1 MTSTTT
7 PNPTTI
13 TNPPPSSITITKAN
27 EPSTLDVSVGP
38 QHPGSGHFRMVIRVD
53 GDYIVSVDPD
63 IGYVHR
69 GCEKIAEYRT
79 SVSNIPHLER
89 PCIIDAIH
97 LNWAYVLP
105 IEELQRVVVPP
116 RGQYISTI
124 AAEMNR
130 IMSHLYW
137 LAINAGVFS
146 GHTTIFMYAFGD
158 RDLFIELAEMLMG
171 ARLTYSFLP
180 PGGPRRD
187 LPTGFKER
195 LLKLLDYFEQRLVE
209 YDRIFF
215 SNPLIIARAK
225 GIGVITRDEAIK
237 LGLVGPNLRASG
249 VKYDV
254 RKVEP
259 YGAYQD
265 LDFDIPTFQEG
276 DSYSR
281 FLVRF
286 HEMKESIKIIR
297 LALEKIPKGP
307 VARKAPLVIP
317 EGEAAGRV
325 ESSRGELA
333 YLVMGDNSDKPYRVK
348 IMNGSFRSLIA
359 LPYLLQH
366 VHIGDMPIIYGSLD
380 YWPVEA
386 DR

>member
-1 MTSTTT
+1 MTS
-7 PNPTTI
+7 NPTQTDI
-13 TNPPPSSITITKAN
+13 VSETKDPP
-27 EPSTLDVSVGP
+27 TLDVSVGP
-38 QHPGSGHFRMVIRVD
+38 QHPGSGHVRILMRVD
-53 GDYIVSVDPD
+53 GDYIVSIDPD

-69 GCEKIAEYRT
+69 GCEKIAENRNY
-79 SVSNIPHLER
+79 VSNIPHLER

-105 IEELQRVVVPP
+105 VEELQGVQVPP
-116 RGQYISTI
+116 RGKYISTI

-146 GHTTIFMYAFGD
+146 GHTTIFMWAFGD
-158 RDLFIELAEMLMG
+158 RDLFIELAEILTG

-187 LPTGFKER
+187 LPFGFEDK
-195 LLKLLDYFEQRLVE
+195 LTKLLDYFEKRLIE

-215 SNPLIIARAK
+215 SNPLVVARAK
-225 GIGVITRDEAIK
+225 GIGILTKEDAIK
-237 LGLVGPNLRASG
+237 LGVAGPVLRGSG
-249 VKYDV
+249 VKYDI

-259 YGAYQD
+259 YGAYPD
-265 LDFDIPTFQEG
+265 LEFTIPTFEEG
-276 DSYSR
+276 DSYAR

-286 HEMKESIKIIR
+286 EEMKQSISILR
-297 LALEKIPKGP
+297 QALKKIPKGP
-307 VARKAPLVIP
+307 IARKAPLVAP
-317 EGEAAGRV
+317 EGEAVGRV
-325 ESSRGELA
+325 ESSRGECA
-333 YLVMGDNSDKPYRVK
+333 VMVMGDNSDKPYRVRV
-348 IMNGSFRSLIA
+348 MNGSFRNLVA
-359 LPYLLQH
+359 MPYLIRN
-366 VHIGDMPIIYGSLD
+366 VHIADMPIIYGSLD

>member
-1 MTSTTT
+1 MTA
-7 PNPTTI
+7 NPSETKPAGPTI
-13 TNPPPSSITITKAN
+13 TVTKTA
-27 EPSTLDVSVGP
+27 ESSTLDVSVGP
-38 QHPGSGHFRMVIRVD
+38 QHPGSGHFRMLIRVD

-69 GCEKIAEYRT
+69 GCEKIAEYRNY
-79 SVSNIPHLER
+79 VSNIPHLER

-97 LNWAYVLP
+97 LNWGYVLP
-105 IEELQRVVVPP
+105 IEELQGLVVPL

-146 GHTTIFMYAFGD
+146 GHTTIFMWAFGD
-158 RDLFIELAEMLMG
+158 RDLFIELAEMLTG

-187 LPTGFKER
+187 LPFGFENK
-195 LLKLLDYFEQRLVE
+195 LTKLLDYFEKRLIE

-215 SNPLIIARAK
+215 SNPLLIARTK
-225 GIGVITRDEAIK
+225 GVGVLEREDATK
-237 LGLVGPNLRASG
+237 LGVVGPVLRGSG

-254 RKVEP
+254 RKAEP
-259 YGAYQD
+259 YGAYPD
-265 LDFDIPTFQEG
+265 LEFEIPTYDEG
-276 DSYSR
+276 DSYAR
-281 FLVRF
+281 FMVRF
-286 HEMKESIKIIR
+286 DEMKQSISIIR
-297 LALEKIPKGP
+297 QALKKLPKGP
-307 VARKAPLVIP
+307 ISRKAPLVAP
-317 EGEAAGRV
+317 EGEATGRV
-325 ESSRGELA
+325 ESSRGE
-333 YLVMGDNSDKPYRVK
+333 YTVMVMGDNSDKPYRVK
-348 IMNGSFRSLIA
+348 IMNASFRNLVA
-359 LPYLLQH
+359 LPVLIRNVH
-366 VHIGDMPIIYGSLD
+366 VADMPIIYGSLD

>member
-1 MTSTTT
+1 VTTNLSAPAIADKAKESTM
-7 PNPTTI
+7 
-13 TNPPPSSITITKAN
+13 
-27 EPSTLDVSVGP
+27 DVSVGP
-38 QHPGSGHFRMVIRVD
+38 QHPGSGHVRLLMRVD
-53 GDYIVSVDPD
+53 GDYIVSIDPD

-69 GCEKIAEYRT
+69 GCEKIAEYRNY
-79 SVSNIPHLER
+79 VSNIPHLER

-105 IEELQRVVVPP
+105 VETLQGVKVPP

-146 GHTTIFMYAFGD
+146 GHTTIFMWAFGD
-158 RDLFIELAEMLMG
+158 RDLFIELMEWLTG

-187 LPTGFKER
+187 IPSGFEEK
-195 LLKLLDYFEQRLVE
+195 LTKLLDYFEKRLVE
-209 YDRIFF
+209 YDRVFF
-215 SNPLIIARAK
+215 KNPLVIARAK
-225 GIGVITRDEAIK
+225 GIGVLKKEDAIR
-237 LGLVGPNLRASG
+237 LGTTGPVLRGSG
-249 VKYDV
+249 VEYDV

-259 YGAYQD
+259 YGAYAD
-265 LDFDIPTFQEG
+265 LNFQIPTFKEG
-276 DSYSR
+276 DSYAR

-286 HEMKESIKIIR
+286 EEMKQSISIIR
-297 LALEKIPKGP
+297 QAISKMPKGP
-307 VARKAPLVIP
+307 IARKAPLVAP
-317 EGEAAGRV
+317 EGEAIGRV
-325 ESSRGELA
+325 ESSRGEIA
-333 YLVMGDNSDKPYRVK
+333 VMVIGDNSDKPYRVK
-348 IMNGSFRSLIA
+348 IMNGSFRNLIA
-359 LPYLLQH
+359 LPYLIRNVH
-366 VHIGDMPIIYGSLD
+366 VADMPIIYGSLD

>member
-1 MTSTTT
+1 MTAT
-7 PNPTTI
+7 PAPAQAPAPSMTI
-13 TNPPPSSITITKAN
+13 TPGS

-38 QHPGSGHFRMVIRVD
+38 QHPGSGHVRLLMRVD
-53 GDYIVSVDPD
+53 GDYVVSVDPD
-63 IGYVHR
+63 VGYVHR

-79 SVSNIPHLER
+79 AVSNIPHLER

-97 LNWAYVLP
+97 LNWGYVLP
-105 IEELQRVVVPP
+105 IEELQGVVVPP

-158 RDLFIELAEMLMG
+158 RDLFIELAEMLTG

-187 LPTGFKER
+187 LPADFEKR
-195 LLKLLDYFEQRLVE
+195 LTQLLDYFERRLVE

-215 SNPLIIARAK
+215 KNPLVVARAK
-225 GIGVITRDEAIK
+225 GIGVLTKEEAIR
-237 LGLVGPNLRASG
+237 LGVTGPVLRGSG

-259 YGAYQD
+259 YGAYAD
-265 LDFDIPTFQEG
+265 LEFDIPTFEEG
-276 DSYSR
+276 DSYAR
-281 FLVRF
+281 FMVRF
-286 HEMKESIKIIR
+286 EEMKQSIRIIR
-297 LALEKIPKGP
+297 QALEKIPKGP
-307 VARKAPLVIP
+307 IARKAPLIIP
-317 EGEAAGRV
+317 EGEAIGRV
-325 ESSRGELA
+325 ESSRGELT
-333 YLVMGDNSDKPYRVK
+333 YLVMGDNSDKPSRVK
-348 IMNGSFRSLIA
+348 IMNGSFRNLVA
-359 LPYLLQH
+359 MPYLLRN
-366 VHIGDMPIIYGSLD
+366 VHIADLPIIYGGLD

>member
-1 MTSTTT
+1 MTTE
-7 PNPTTI
+7 PEKPAI
-13 TNPPPSSITITKAN
+13 TVTKTS

-38 QHPGSGHFRMVIRVD
+38 QHPGSGHFRLLIRVD

-69 GCEKIAEYRT
+69 GVEKIAEYRT
-79 SVSNIPHLER
+79 AVSNIMHLER

-105 IEELQRVVVPP
+105 IEELQGLVVPT
-116 RGQYISTI
+116 RGRYISTI

-158 RDLFIELAEMLMG
+158 RDLFIELAESLTG
-171 ARLTYSFLP
+171 ARLTYSFIP

-187 LPTGFKER
+187 LPLGFEAR
-195 LLKLLDYFEQRLVE
+195 LTKLLDYFEKRLVE

-215 SNPLIIARAK
+215 SNPLVVARAK
-225 GIGVITRDEAIK
+225 DVGTLTREEAIR
-237 LGLVGPNLRASG
+237 LGVAGPVLRASG
-249 VKYDV
+249 VKYDT
-254 RKVEP
+254 RRSEP
-259 YGAYQD
+259 YGAYED
-265 LDFDIPTFQEG
+265 LDFEIPTYKEG
-276 DSYSR
+276 DSYAR
-281 FLVRF
+281 FMVRF
-286 HEMKESIKIIR
+286 DEMKQSIRIIR
-297 LALEKIPKGP
+297 QALEKMPKGP
-307 VARKAPLVIP
+307 IARKAPLVVP
-317 EGEAAGRV
+317 EGEATGRV

-333 YLVMGDNSDKPYRVK
+333 YMVQGDNSDKPYRVK
-348 IMNGSFRSLIA
+348 IMNASFRNLIA
-359 LPYLLQH
+359 LPYLIRN
-366 VHIGDMPIIYGSLD
+366 VHIADMPIIYGSLD

>member
-1 MTSTTT
+1 MTAT
-7 PNPTTI
+7 PTQTK
-13 TNPPPSSITITKAN
+13 PPPPPIAITKTG

-38 QHPGSGHFRMVIRVD
+38 QHPGSGHFRMLIRVD

-69 GCEKIAEYRT
+69 GCEKIAEYRNY
-79 SVSNIPHLER
+79 VSNIPHLER

-97 LNWAYVLP
+97 LNWGYVLP
-105 IEELQRVVVPP
+105 VEELQGVVVPP

-146 GHTTIFMYAFGD
+146 GHTTIFMWAFGD
-158 RDLFIELAEMLMG
+158 RDLFIELAEMLTG

-187 LPTGFKER
+187 LPLGFENK
-195 LLKLLDYFEQRLVE
+195 LSNLLDYFERRLVE

-215 SNPLIIARAK
+215 SNPLVVARAK
-225 GIGVITRDEAIK
+225 GIGVLKRDEAIK
-237 LGLVGPNLRASG
+237 LGVAGPVLRGSG

-259 YGAYQD
+259 YGAYAD
-265 LDFDIPTFQEG
+265 LEFEIPTFEEG
-276 DSYSR
+276 DSYAR
-281 FLVRF
+281 FMVRLE
-286 HEMKESIKIIR
+286 EMKQSVKILR
-297 LALEKIPKGP
+297 QALEKIPKGP
-307 VARKAPLVIP
+307 IARKAPLVAP
-317 EGEAAGRV
+317 EGEATGRV
-325 ESSRGELA
+325 ESSRGEYA
-333 YLVMGDNSDKPYRVK
+333 VMVMADNSDKPSRVK
-348 IMNGSFRSLIA
+348 IMNASFRNLIA
-359 LPYLLQH
+359 LPYLIRNVH
-366 VHIGDMPIIYGSLD
+366 VADMPIIYGSLD

>member
-1 MTSTTT
+1 MTAT
-7 PNPTTI
+7 PAPTQA
-13 TNPPPSSITITKAN
+13 PPPSMTISPGN

-38 QHPGSGHFRMVIRVD
+38 QHPGSGHVRLLMRVN
-53 GDYIVSVDPD
+53 GDYIVSIDPD
-63 IGYVHR
+63 VGYVHR

-79 SVSNIPHLER
+79 AVSNIPHLER

-97 LNWAYVLP
+97 LNWGYVLP
-105 IEELQRVVVPP
+105 IEELQHVVVPP

-158 RDLFIELAEMLMG
+158 RDLFIELAEMLTG

-187 LPTGFKER
+187 LPAEFQKR
-195 LLKLLDYFEQRLVE
+195 LTQLLDYFERRLVE

-215 SNPLIIARAK
+215 SNPLVIARAK
-225 GIGVITRDEAIK
+225 GIGILRKDEAIR
-237 LGLVGPNLRASG
+237 LGVTGPVLRASG

-259 YGAYQD
+259 YGAYPD
-265 LDFDIPTFQEG
+265 LEFDIPTYDEG
-276 DSYSR
+276 DSYAR
-281 FLVRF
+281 FMVRF
-286 HEMKESIKIIR
+286 EEMKQSIRIIR
-297 LALEKIPKGP
+297 QALEKIPKGP

-317 EGEAAGRV
+317 EGEAIGRV
-325 ESSRGELA
+325 ESSRGEIT
-333 YLVMGDNSDKPYRVK
+333 YLVVGDNSDKPSRVK
-348 IMNGSFRSLIA
+348 IMNGSFRNLVA
-359 LPYLLQH
+359 MPYLLRN
-366 VHIGDMPIIYGSLD
+366 VHIADMPIIYGSLD

>member
-1 MTSTTT
+1 MTTT
-7 PNPTTI
+7 SAQPPGPPLTI
-13 TNPPPSSITITKAN
+13 TAGK

-38 QHPGSGHFRMVIRVD
+38 QHPGSGHFRLLIRVD

-63 IGYVHR
+63 VGYVHR

-79 SVSNIPHLER
+79 AVSNIPHLER

-97 LNWAYVLP
+97 LNWGYVLP
-105 IEELQRVVVPP
+105 IQELQGVTVPP
-116 RGQYISTI
+116 RGLYISTI

-146 GHTTIFMYAFGD
+146 GHTTIFMYGFGD
-158 RDLFIELAEMLMG
+158 RDLFIELAEMLTG

-187 LPTGFKER
+187 LPSDFEKR
-195 LLKLLDYFEQRLVE
+195 LTQLLDYFERRLVE

-215 SNPLIIARAK
+215 SNPLVIARAK
-225 GIGVITRDEAIK
+225 GIGVLRREEAIR
-237 LGLVGPNLRASG
+237 LGVTGPNLRGSG

-259 YGAYQD
+259 YGAYAD
-265 LDFDIPTFQEG
+265 LEFDIPTFDEG

-281 FLVRF
+281 FMVRF
-286 HEMKESIKIIR
+286 EEMKQSIRIIR
-297 LALEKIPKGP
+297 QALEKMPKGP
-307 VARKAPLVIP
+307 IARKAPLIIP
-317 EGEAAGRV
+317 EGEAIGRV

-333 YLVMGDNSDKPYRVK
+333 YLVMGDNSDKPSRVK

-359 LPYLLQH
+359 MPYLLRN
-366 VHIGDMPIIYGSLD
+366 VHIADMPIIYGSLD
-380 YWPVEA
+380 YWPLEA

>member
-1 MTSTTT
+1 MTTT
-7 PNPTTI
+7 PAPVQVPPPPMTI
-13 TNPPPSSITITKAN
+13 TPGK

-38 QHPGSGHFRMVIRVD
+38 QHPGSGHVRLLMRVD

-63 IGYVHR
+63 VGYVHR

-79 SVSNIPHLER
+79 AVSNIPHLER

-97 LNWAYVLP
+97 LNWGYVLP
-105 IEELQRVVVPP
+105 IEELQGVAVPP
-116 RGQYISTI
+116 RGRYISTI

-158 RDLFIELAEMLMG
+158 RDLFIELAEMLTG

-187 LPTGFKER
+187 LPAGFQNR
-195 LLKLLDYFEQRLVE
+195 LTQLLDYFERRLIE

-215 SNPLIIARAK
+215 SNPLVIARAK
-225 GIGVITRDEAIK
+225 GIGVLRREEAIR
-237 LGLVGPNLRASG
+237 LGVTGPVLRGSG

-259 YGAYQD
+259 YGAYAD
-265 LDFDIPTFQEG
+265 LEFDIPTFEEG
-276 DSYSR
+276 DSYAR
-281 FLVRF
+281 FMVRF
-286 HEMKESIKIIR
+286 EEMKQSIRIIR
-297 LALEKIPKGP
+297 QALEKLPKGP
-307 VARKAPLVIP
+307 IARKAPLAIP
-317 EGEAAGRV
+317 EGEAIGRV
-325 ESSRGELA
+325 ESSRGELT
-333 YLVMGDNSDKPYRVK
+333 YLVMGDNSDKPSRVK
-348 IMNGSFRSLIA
+348 IMNGSFRNLIA
-359 LPYLLQH
+359 MPYLLRN
-366 VHIGDMPIIYGSLD
+366 VHIADLPIIYGGLD

>member
-1 MTSTTT
+1 MNTTSSA
-7 PNPTTI
+7 PTAPTSKPKEQA
-13 TNPPPSSITITKAN
+13 TM
-27 EPSTLDVSVGP
+27 DVSVGP
-38 QHPGSGHFRMVIRVD
+38 QHPGSGHVRLLMRVD
-53 GDYIVSVDPD
+53 GDYIVSIDPD

-69 GCEKIAEYRT
+69 GCEKIAEYRNY
-79 SVSNIPHLER
+79 VSNIPHLER

-105 IEELQRVVVPP
+105 VEELQNVTVPP

-146 GHTTIFMYAFGD
+146 GHTTIFMWAFGD
-158 RDLFIELAEMLMG
+158 RDLFIELMEWLTG

-187 LPTGFKER
+187 IPSGFEEK
-195 LLKLLDYFEQRLVE
+195 LTKLLDYFDKRLVE
-209 YDRIFF
+209 YDRVFF
-215 SNPLIIARAK
+215 SNPLIIARSK
-225 GIGVITRDEAIK
+225 RVGVLTKEDAIR
-237 LGLVGPNLRASG
+237 LGTTGPVLRGSG
-249 VKYDV
+249 VAYDV

-259 YGAYQD
+259 YGAYAD
-265 LDFDIPTFQEG
+265 LDFQIPTFTEG
-276 DSYSR
+276 DSYAR

-286 HEMKESIKIIR
+286 EEMKQSISIIR
-297 LALEKIPKGP
+297 QALSKLPKGP
-307 VARKAPLVIP
+307 IARKAPLVAP
-317 EGEAAGRV
+317 EGEAIGRV
-325 ESSRGELA
+325 ESSRGEIT
-333 YLVMGDNSDKPYRVK
+333 VMVIGDNSDKPYRVK
-348 IMNGSFRSLIA
+348 IMNGSFRNLIA
-359 LPYLLQH
+359 LPYLLRNVH
-366 VHIGDMPIIYGSLD
+366 VADMPIIYGSLD

>member
-1 MTSTTT
+1 VTAPAAEAKS
-7 PNPTTI
+7 
-13 TNPPPSSITITKAN
+13 PPSPITITKTAD
-27 EPSTLDVSVGP
+27 PSTLDVSVGP
-38 QHPGSGHFRMVIRVD
+38 QHPGSGHLRMLIRVD
-53 GDYIVSVDPD
+53 GDYIVTVDLD

-69 GCEKIAEYRT
+69 GCEKIAEYRNY
-79 SVSNIPHLER
+79 VSNIPHLER

-97 LNWAYVLP
+97 LNWGYVLP
-105 IEELQRVVVPP
+105 VEELQGVQVPP

-146 GHTTIFMYAFGD
+146 GHTTIFMWAFGD
-158 RDLFIELAEMLMG
+158 RDLFIELAEMLTG

-187 LPTGFKER
+187 LPLGFEDK
-195 LLKLLDYFEQRLVE
+195 LTKLLDYFEKRLVE

-215 SNPLIIARAK
+215 SNPLVVARAK
-225 GIGVITRDEAIK
+225 GIGILKRQEAIE
-237 LGLVGPNLRASG
+237 LGTAGPVLRASG

-259 YGAYQD
+259 YGAYAD
-265 LDFDIPTFQEG
+265 LDFEIPTFEEG
-276 DSYSR
+276 DCYAR

-286 HEMKESIKIIR
+286 EEMKQSIKIIR
-297 LALEKIPKGP
+297 QALQKIPKGP
-307 VARKAPLVIP
+307 IARKAPLVAP
-317 EGEAAGRV
+317 EGEATGRV
-325 ESSRGELA
+325 ESSRGEYA
-333 YLVMGDNSDKPYRVK
+333 VMVVGDNSDKPYRVK
-348 IMNGSFRSLIA
+348 IMNGSFRNLTA
-359 LPYLLQH
+359 LPYLIRNVH
-366 VHIGDMPIIYGSLD
+366 VADMPIIYGSLD